1 MKKTLLF
8 LATAMTIALAASC
21 KKDPTP
27 TPTPKPDPTPTPT
40 ASTACL
46 ITAFS
51 VTSGDLEIV
60 GQIFNEENYIEI
72 TYNPEDATALS
83 NATAKVTISEKAT
96 ISPDPATI
104 KDWTSEVKLTVT
116 AEDKKTTKT
125 YSVKPAVIQ
134 YTVSINPASSDGLKL
149 VNDLGAEIEDIAF
162 FGGNAVAFC
171 STDKIV
177 TSDGRVYD
185 LELKNVGKLNR
196 GEIPADCGFVALGND
211 DNGILIA
218 AVGYGDAGF
227 STAGINEFG
236 TPDWYPT
243 VATRIYAWKDG
254 FDKAPVKIYEEAS
267 RLLWMNVSGD
277 LNDKMVVALKQDNAD
292 GKHSLLQF
300 EKGALSGSV
309 TVFSTGK
316 KEIDKDRTDIP
327 EWAPADKMNYVPA
340 TWRLGQTAGGTVS
353 PLGNSVND
361 ALYVYGQTLS
371 GLQEE
376 DPTGWTWNGEKYVH
390 DVWGKD
396 GNAGMKV
403 AVREGYNGGDMILRG
418 KAEVINGGT
427 KRYGGLYGWGN
438 VCINGNIKA
447 FSYSGVT
454 YAAIAGSDWNEPN
467 FTIVNVTESTKE
479 ATAYLLE
486 TQGTAKSLGPCPLS
500 SVAYVY
506 NPATDEGEVVVL
518 FALSELTNN
527 GNSYLRRF
535 TISRKAI

>member
-1 MKKTLLF
+1 MKKLSLL

-21 KKDPTP
+21 KKETP
-27 TPTPKPDPTPTPT
+27 TPTPEPEPTPA

-46 ITAFS
+46 ITSFS

-72 TYNPEDATALS
+72 TYNPEDAAALS
-83 NATAKVTISEKAT
+83 NAAAKVTISEKAT

-116 AEDKKTTKT
+116 AEDKKTSKT
-125 YSVKPAVIQ
+125 YSVKPALKQ
-134 YTVSINPASSDGLKL
+134 YTVSIQPASSDGSLL
-149 VNDLGAEIEDIAF
+149 VDDLGAETDDIAF
-162 FGGNAVAFC
+162 FAGNAVAFC
-171 STDKIV
+171 GTDKIV

-185 LELKNVGKLNR
+185 LDLKSVGNLSR

-211 DNGILIA
+211 DNGVLIA
-218 AVGYGDAGF
+218 AVGYGDAAF
-227 STAGINEFG
+227 SKAGLNDDG
-236 TPDWYPT
+236 NPDWYYT

-254 FDKAPVKIYEEAS
+254 YDKAPVKIYEEAS
-267 RLLWMNVSGD
+267 RLLWMNVSGEVD
-277 LNDKMVVALKQDNAD
+277 DKMVIAIKQDNAD

-300 EKGALSGSV
+300 EKGTLSGST
-309 TVFSTGK
+309 TVFATGK
-316 KEIDKDRTDIP
+316 KEIDKDRTDVP
-327 EWAPADKMNYVPA
+327 EWAPEDNMNYVPA

-353 PLGNSVND
+353 PLGTTVND
-361 ALYVYGQTLS
+361 ALYVYGQALS

-376 DPTGWTWNGEKYVH
+376 DPTGWTWDGSKFAHE
-390 DVWGKD
+390 VWGKD

-403 AVREGYNGGDMILRG
+403 AVRKGYNGGDMILRG

-438 VCINGNIKA
+438 VCITGNIKA

-454 YAAIAGSDWNEPN
+454 YAAVAGADWNEPN
-467 FTIVNVTESTKE
+467 FTIVNVTESTE
-479 ATAYLLE
+479 AETTYLLE
-486 TQGTAKSLGPCPLS
+486 TQGTARSLGACPLS

-506 NPATDEGEVVVL
+506 NPATDQGEVVVL
-518 FALSELTNN
+518 FAFSEFTDN